1 MYGLVRRL
9 AVVGVMVAV
18 LGILAWAGFYNLRS
32 RRAAIKAAQANEVV
46 LTKAD
51 PGASMD
57 PAVVDSVKG
66 KPAPEFKLVDTTGKK
81 VTLSQ
86 FKGHPVV
93 VNFWATWCGP
103 CKLEMPWL
111 EELSNKY
118 KGQGLVVL
126 GLSQDDSTMTKDEL
140 AKAAKKAGVTYTIL
154 MPDDVTA
161 KAYSLSDYL
170 PETFYVDSSGKIVDH
185 TLGAHPK
192 EEIEADVEKTMAAS
206 K

>member
-1 MYGLVRRL
+1 MYGLVRRVAV
-9 AVVGVMVAV
+9 AVVMIAC
-18 LGILAWAGFYNLRS
+18 LGILAWAGYYNLRS
-32 RRAAIKAAQANEVV
+32 RQAAMKAATANEVT

-51 PGASMD
+51 AGASMD
-57 PAVVDSVKG
+57 PTATNMLG
-66 KPAPEFKLVDTTGKK
+66 KTAPEFKLVDTNGKK
-81 VTLSQ
+81 VTLSE

-93 VNFWATWCGP
+93 LNFWATWCGP

-126 GLSQDDSTMTKDEL
+126 GLSQDDTSMTRDEL
-140 AKAAKKAGVTYTIL
+140 SKAAKKVGVTYPIL
-154 MPDDVTA
+154 MPDNDTA
-161 KAYSLSDYL
+161 KTYALSDYL
-170 PETFYVDSSGKIVDH
+170 PETFYVDSSGKIVNH

-192 EEIEADVEKTMAAS
+192 EEIEADVEKTIAAS